1 MSRRLKLL
9 PSDAARPEPL
19 AALVSAGAHGL
30 IIGGI
35 VVGSA
40 VGTVAW
46 EAFGELPEGLRFLV
60 PPVTS
65 PAPSQQS
72 ASYTAQLGDGGNSL
86 ADKTKDFGERR
97 AGERSGALQAGA
109 VATGSALDADAE
121 LAAMNALLA
130 SAYQIVE
137 VDSAAERD
145 PTSAA
150 PAYPPALES
159 RGIEGHVIVRFVV
172 DSTGLVDMASVMT
185 VESTAP
191 EFDRAVRA
199 AMPGMRF
206 RPAKVGGRPV
216 RQLAEQLFRFEVAPR
231 AADPA
236 L

>member
-9 PSDAARPEPL
+9 PTQAARPEPL

-30 IIGGI
+30 IVGAI

-65 PAPSQQS
+65 PAPAQ
-72 ASYTAQLGDGGNSL
+72 AAVGYAPQLGDGGTSF
-86 ADKTKDFGERR
+86 AEQPGDFGERR
-97 AGERSGALQAGA
+97 AGSQSGAVQDGSI
-109 VATGSALDADAE
+109 ATGSALDAEAD
-121 LAAMNALLA
+121 LAAINALLS

-150 PAYPPALES
+150 PVYPPDLEA
-159 RGIEGHVIVRFVV
+159 RGVEGHVIVRFVV
-172 DSTGLVDMASVMT
+172 DSTGLVDLASVMT
-185 VESTAP
+185 VEATSP

-199 AMPGMRF
+199 AMPRMKF
-206 RPAKVGGRPV
+206 RPAKVGERPV
-216 RQLAEQLFRFEVAPR
+216 RQLAEQLFRFEVAP
-231 AADPA
+231 ADPIG
-236 L
+236 